1 VFSLPKFTAT
11 TGMAGGIVVRSP
23 GLAATVRD
31 LVAESPERSPA
42 HAAKDRTTFR
52 EKSGGVEMEL
62 MYLRA
67 LLMPRPD
74 PAALAGSPT
83 SVADWKKKGEAR
95 HDRVARLVA
104 AAPASA
110 LDNDWGQSL
119 LQSPPFVVPLFG
131 PEERLR
137 RLDGAMA
144 QIGVSA
150 GRYQIDRR
158 RDALRPVYGPA
169 LLLPC
174 HDYIPD
180 DIFVEMEEL
189 VRSFADD

>member
-1 VFSLPKFTAT
+1 
-11 TGMAGGIVVRSP
+11 
-23 GLAATVRD
+23 
-31 LVAESPERSPA
+31 
-42 HAAKDRTTFR
+42 
-52 EKSGGVEMEL
+52 
-62 MYLRA
+62 
-67 LLMPRPD
+67 
-74 PAALAGSPT
+74 
-83 SVADWKKKGEAR
+83 
-95 HDRVARLVA
+95 
-104 AAPASA
+104 
-110 LDNDWGQSL
+110 
-119 LQSPPFVVPLFG
+119 VPLFG